1 MCFGGADWKVVT
13 VTCHTSLSFLT
24 GNIGNSCK
32 DWVFC
37 LLSVPWGKEDCLWVS
52 LSVFHCLT
60 CHYLAAALQDLGNK
74 EHAEVLELTPLQR
87 TGALGR
93 SNLSL
98 NRLRLLSMEFR
109 KVGQESCSGL
119 CVWYFIST
127 PVAVPPAH
135 PCGSGSGHFLTPAG
149 MAGWVTPLPLSP
161 LWLLHREHRRF
172 WTFRRSWQS
181 LLQWSNLPSLPF

>member
-1 MCFGGADWKVVT
+1 MCHGGKKTVCGFPFQCFIVWLAITWPQLSRTWVT
-13 VTCHTSLSFLT
+13 RSMQRCWSSPP
-24 GNIGNSCK
+24 CR
-32 DWVFC
+32 
-37 LLSVPWGKEDCLWVS
+37 E
-52 LSVFHCLT
+52 
-60 CHYLAAALQDLGNK
+60 LG
-74 EHAEVLELTPLQR
+74 HW
-87 TGALGR
+87 GR

-98 NRLRLLSMEFR
+98 NRLRSLSMEFR

-172 WTFRRSWQS
+172 WTFRKSRQS